1 MLRYLLGDLP
11 EEEKFALEQEYFNDN
26 EKFEQ
31 VWALEN
37 ELVDSYVRGS
47 LPQAERVLFER
58 NYLAS
63 YRHQE
68 RVSVARS
75 LLQAADETIVAER
88 TSAPVSSPTS
98 WWTSVLAFFQF
109 PQLIWSGAAAMAL
122 LFLIVAGWWYTRNG
136 SDPTE
141 QIAQHSPP
149 VSLPTPSVA
158 PTSPQPIAPS
168 TPTLALP
175 SSPSPSARPVM
186 PTVLAFTLGGALRDT
201 GKIQPLPLP
210 PGTKQVRLRL
220 TLDAN
225 EYARYQVKLR
235 TVSGSEVFAQSS
247 LQPIGKAIIVTIPAD
262 KLANGDYSLKLLG
275 NSPSGD
281 AEDITT
287 YLLRVTRK

>member
-11 EEEKFALEQEYFNDN
+11 EEEQFALEQEYFNDN

-37 ELVDSYVRGS
+37 ELVDSYVRGR
-47 LPQAERVLFER
+47 LPQAERVLFEQ

-63 YRHQE
+63 PKHRE

-75 LLQAADETIVAER
+75 LLQSADETIVADR
-88 TSAPVSSPTS
+88 TSTLVSSTTP
-98 WWTSVLAFFQF
+98 WWTNVLAFFQV

-141 QIAQHSPP
+141 QIAQQSPP
-149 VSLPTPSVA
+149 VSLHTPSVA
-158 PTSPQPIAPS
+158 PTSPQPIATTTPTATLPSLPPS
-168 TPTLALP
+168 T
-175 SSPSPSARPVM
+175 RPVM
-186 PTVLAFTLGGALRDT
+186 PTVLAFTLGGALRDK

-225 EYARYQVKLR
+225 EYPRYQVTLR

-247 LQPIGKAIIVTIPAD
+247 LQPTGKSIVVTIPAD
-262 KLANGDYSLKLLG
+262 KLANGDYSLQLLG